1 MKTHKI
7 ITTMLALMA
16 LVVAT
21 TGTLYG
27 QKADKKTETVE
38 IKSSVV
44 CGMCEER
51 VKKDLAFEKGVKE
64 VAVNLETKVISVTYR
79 TDKTDKEKIKK
90 AITNIGYDADEMM
103 ANETA
108 YKKLPACCKKDA
120 PPH

>member
-64 VAVNLETKVISVTYR
+64 VAVNLETKVITVSYR

>member
-7 ITTMLALMA
+7 IKTMLALMA

-21 TGTLYG
+21 TGTVNG
-27 QKADKKTETVE
+27 QKLNKKTETVE

-51 VKKDLAFEKGVKE
+51 VKKDLAFEKGVKD
-64 VAVNLETKVISVTYR
+64 VAVDLETKVITVTYR
-79 TDKTDKEKIKK
+79 NDKTDKEKIKK
-90 AITNIGYDADEMM
+90 AITNIGYDADEME

-108 YKKLPACCKKDA
+108 YEKLPACCKEDA

>member
-51 VKKDLAFEKGVKE
+51 VKKDLAFEKGVKD

-90 AITNIGYDADEMM
+90 AITNIGYDSDEMM

-108 YKKLPACCKKDA
+108 YEKLPACCKKDA